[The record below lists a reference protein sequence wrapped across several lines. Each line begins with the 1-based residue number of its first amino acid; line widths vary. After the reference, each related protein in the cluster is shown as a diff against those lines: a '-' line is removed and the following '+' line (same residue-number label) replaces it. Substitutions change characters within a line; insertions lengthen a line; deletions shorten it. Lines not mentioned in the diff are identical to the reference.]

1 MRLEHFTTSKGAK
14 VYVNPEYVSLV
25 ESEGDATVIRTSGVA
40 TTVKGS
46 LDDVVKRLEG
56 EESRF
61 PH

>member
-1 MRLEHFTTSKGAK
+1 MRLEHFTASNGAK

-25 ESEGDATVIRTSGVA
+25 ESEGNVTVIRTSGVS

-46 LDDVVKRLEG
+46 LEDVVTRLEG